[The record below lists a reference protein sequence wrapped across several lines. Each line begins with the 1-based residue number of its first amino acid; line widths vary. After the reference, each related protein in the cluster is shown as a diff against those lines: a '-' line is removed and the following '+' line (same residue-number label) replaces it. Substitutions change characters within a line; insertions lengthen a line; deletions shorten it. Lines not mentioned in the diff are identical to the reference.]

1 MKHSTGPSAPVADR
15 RRLAPAALLLAG
27 AVVYGVLVGGGSLRF
42 TTTPLLLGVIVVA
55 AGLVGTRRRVIGTG
69 LVLAG
74 WGAAVVLVDHGVVPG
89 DRTTPAYMLGIGAGL
104 LVALAAAPRRERAD
118 WLTSASITAFTAP
131 LSLYLRRTCQP
142 RPLEDLVGGAR
153 RLGRLG
159 SLLGLA
165 PPSARPPS
173 HRQRRVGGRRWLA
186 ITS

>member
-1 MKHSTGPSAPVADR
+1 MKRSSGPSAPVAER
-15 RRLAPAALLLAG
+15 RTLAPAAVLLAG

-55 AGLVGTRRRVIGTG
+55 AGLVGTRHRVIGTG

-104 LVALAAAPRRERAD
+104 LVALASAPRRERSD

-131 LSLYLRRTCQP
+131 LSLYLAS
-142 RPLEDLVGGAR
+142 DMAN
-153 RLGRLG
+153 LGRWKIW
-159 SLLGLA
+159 SALLVAWAAWEAFWGWRDR
-165 PPSARPPS
+165 PPPARPDTVS
-173 HRQRRVGGRRWLA
+173 G
-186 ITS
+186 